1 MYPLPDRNSSAHR
14 PITGWKKEEIMGAL
28 VVKNIGTVFT
38 GDIGAP
44 LIEGPVSILIEDGK
58 IKAIGK
64 DIPDQADKVV
74 DANGMTVCPGLIDSH
89 THPVFGDFTPRQSQL
104 GFIESSLH
112 GGVTGMISAG
122 EVHLPGRPTD
132 PKSAKALALLAQ
144 RSFAKLK
151 PAGVKVYGGALI
163 LEKGLVEADFKE
175 LSEDG
180 VWLVGEIGLGS
191 VKAASEAGTMAGW
204 AKKYGMKV
212 LMHVGGTSVPG
223 SSTVTCDDVLIAKPT
238 VACHLNGGPTSIP
251 VSEVK
256 RVIEKADCAIE
267 IVHCGNPLSALEIG
281 NFLKER
287 KELGRLIMGNDAP
300 SGTGVIP
307 LGMWRMVNFLSSLN
321 NVPAEVAVCCAT
333 GNTKRVFGLS
343 HGMIKTGEDGD
354 LQLIDAP
361 MGSAGNDA
369 KAAIEAGDIPGIAM
383 VIIDG
388 VVKTQV
394 SRNTPPPVRKTV

>member
-1 MYPLPDRNSSAHR
+1 MKS
-14 PITGWKKEEIMGAL
+14 L
-28 VVKNIGTVFT
+28 VIKNIGTLFT
-38 GDIGAP
+38 GDINDPIQQGP
-44 LIEGPVSILIEDGK
+44 LSISIEDGK
-58 IKAIGK
+58 IKAVVK
-64 DIPDQADKVV
+64 DGNVTAEQVI
-74 DANGMTVCPGLIDSH
+74 DAQGMTVCPGLIDSH
-89 THPVFGDFTPRQSQL
+89 THPVFGDFTPRQNQI
-104 GFIESSLH
+104 GFIDSSLH
-112 GGVTGMISAG
+112 GGVTSMISAG

-132 PKSAKALALLAQ
+132 PKSTKALALLAQ
-144 RSFAKLK
+144 KSFAKLR

-163 LEKGLVEADFKE
+163 LEKGLVEQDFKE

-191 VKAASEAGTMAGW
+191 VKAPKEAQIMVEW

-223 SSTVTCDDVLIAKPT
+223 SSTVTCDDVLVAKPT

-251 VSEVK
+251 VSEAK

-267 IVHCGNPLSALEIG
+267 IVHCGNPLSALEIA

-287 KELGRLIMGNDAP
+287 KETGRLVIGNDAP

-307 LGMWRMVNFLSSLN
+307 LGMWRMINFISSLCN
-321 NVPAEVAVCCAT
+321 IPAEIAVCCAT
-333 GNTKRVFGLS
+333 GNTKKVFGLP
-343 HGMIKTGEDGD
+343 HGVIKAGEDAD
-354 LQLIDAP
+354 LQIIDAP

-369 KAAIEAGDIPGIAM
+369 KAAIEAGDVPGIAM

-388 VVKTQV
+388 AVKTQV
-394 SRNTPPPVRKTV
+394 SRNTPPPVRKTVQSA